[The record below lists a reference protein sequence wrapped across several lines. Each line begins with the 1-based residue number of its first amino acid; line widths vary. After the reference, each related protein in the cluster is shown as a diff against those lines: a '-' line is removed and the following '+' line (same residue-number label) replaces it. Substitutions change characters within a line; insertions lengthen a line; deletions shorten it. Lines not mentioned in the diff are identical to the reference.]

1 MHRESLSLPPRRRYS
16 SQADSKFREIVGA
29 IARLHEPTQ
38 TQLENLERSY
48 GSTGE
53 YLMESPELR
62 EHIALVHGQGSRMI
76 GTLIRPSRLRAEGY
90 DVDGVVRLR
99 EEAFSIYSGD
109 AGPGRLI
116 DDVYR
121 PLLRYAR
128 IHGLEIDRWERC
140 VTLTYTDGM
149 KVDITPVIADPL
161 LSIPFGDTH
170 ARVPDRDL
178 RRFAVTNPMGLVNS
192 FNEAAKVRAIFGDQ
206 IALESLRKA
215 EARAELEQLPAVAD
229 VQNRLLSRLVQLIKV
244 HRNAS
249 FPATSSDEPDFAPK
263 SVFVTALAAAAYAM
277 RAPVPHESE
286 LDLLL
291 DVVQHL
297 PTYLE
302 REPLPGGAEH
312 WLLANP
318 TAPGN
323 NLAGDMNT
331 PAHQAAFVQWHA
343 RLVGHLEQI
352 LDCIEERR
360 GLDKLLPLLED
371 AFGSKTAGAVRE
383 LEQPQAIAGGSART
397 ILVGTATAATVSLPA
412 RAHNFYGKK

>member
-38 TQLENLERSY
+38 TQLDNLERSY
-48 GSTGE
+48 GATGE
-53 YLMESPELR
+53 YLMECPELR
-62 EHIALVHGQGSRMI
+62 EHITLVHGQGSRMI
-76 GTLIRPSRLRAEGY
+76 GTLIRPNRLRAEGY

-99 EEAFSIYSGD
+99 KAAFSIYSGD
-109 AGPGRLI
+109 AGPARLI
-116 DDVYR
+116 DDVYQ

-128 IHGLEIDRWERC
+128 MHGLGIDRWDRC

-149 KVDITPVIADPL
+149 KVDITPVIADEMV
-161 LSIPFGDTH
+161 SIPFGETH

-192 FNEAAKVRAIFGDQ
+192 FNLAAKVRAVLGDQ
-206 IALESLRKA
+206 IALDSIK
-215 EARAELEQLPAVAD
+215 EARAELERLPDAAE

-249 FPATSSDEPDFAPK
+249 FPAPSSDEPDFAPK
-263 SVFVTALAAAAYAM
+263 SVFVTALAAASYSV
-277 RAPVPHESE
+277 RAPVPHDSE

-291 DVVQHL
+291 DVVQHM
-297 PTYLE
+297 PTYVQ
-302 REPLPGGAEH
+302 REPLPAGGEH
-312 WLLANP
+312 WVLANP

-331 PAHQAAFVQWHA
+331 PEHQAAFMQWHA

-352 LDCIEERR
+352 LDCIEERQ
-360 GLDKLLPLLED
+360 GLDRLLPLLEA
-371 AFGSKTAGAVRE
+371 AFGSSSAGAVRE
-383 LEQPQAIAGGSART
+383 LEQPQTIAGSKARL
-397 ILVGTATAATVSLPA
+397 ILAGTAPAATVSLPA
-412 RAHNFYGKK
+412 RAHNFYGNKK

>member
-48 GSTGE
+48 GSTGQ
-53 YLMESPELR
+53 YLMECPELR
-62 EHIALVHGQGSRMI
+62 EQIALVHGQGSRMT
-76 GTLIRPSRLRAEGY
+76 GTLVRPSRLRAEGY
-90 DVDGVVRLR
+90 DVDGVVRLH
-99 EEAFSIYSGD
+99 EPAADVYTGD

-121 PLLRYAR
+121 PLQRYAR
-128 IHGLEIDRWERC
+128 MHGLEIVRWGRC
-140 VTLTYTDGM
+140 VTLTYADGM

-161 LSIPFGDTH
+161 VSIPFGDTH
-170 ARVPDRDL
+170 ARVPDRDR

-192 FNEAAKVRAIFGDQ
+192 FNEAAKVRAIFANQ
-206 IALESLRKA
+206 IVLDSLKA
-215 EARAELEQLPAVAD
+215 ESARGELEQLPDAAD

-244 HRNAS
+244 HRNAA
-249 FPATSSDEPDFAPK
+249 FPVSSGDQPDFAPK
-263 SVFVTALAAAAYAM
+263 SVFLTALAAAAYAM
-277 RAPVPHESE
+277 RAPVPHDSE

-291 DVVQHL
+291 DVVQHM
-297 PTYLE
+297 PTYVQ
-302 REPLPGGAEH
+302 REPLAGGSEH
-312 WLLANP
+312 WVLANP

-343 RLVGHLEQI
+343 RLVSHLEQI

-360 GLDKLLPLLED
+360 GLDKLMPLLEE
-371 AFGSKTAGAVRE
+371 AFGSPAAGAVRE
-383 LEQPQAIAGGSART
+383 LERPQIISGGATRS
-397 ILVGTATAATVSLPA
+397 ILVGTAAATTVSMPA

>member
-1 MHRESLSLPPRRRYS
+1 MHREPLSLPPRRRYS

-38 TQLENLERSY
+38 TQLDNLERSY

-53 YLMESPELR
+53 YLMECPELR
-62 EHIALVHGQGSRMI
+62 EHITLVHGQGSRMI

-99 EEAFSIYSGD
+99 EGAFSIYSGD

-116 DDVYR
+116 EDVYQ

-128 IHGLEIDRWERC
+128 MHGLDIDRWERC

-149 KVDITPVIADPL
+149 KVDITPIIAEPMV
-161 LSIPFGDTH
+161 SIPFGETH

-192 FNEAAKVRAIFGDQ
+192 FNEAAKVRAILGNQ
-206 IALESLRKA
+206 IALDSLK
-215 EARAELEQLPAVAD
+215 EASARGELEQLPDAAE

-249 FPATSSDEPDFAPK
+249 FPASSSDEPDFAPK
-263 SVFVTALAAAAYAM
+263 SVFVTTLAAAAYAM
-277 RAPVPHESE
+277 RAPVPHDSE

-291 DVVQHL
+291 DVVQHM
-297 PTYLE
+297 PTYVQ

-312 WLLANP
+312 WVLANP
-318 TAPGN
+318 SAPGN

-331 PAHQAAFVQWHA
+331 PAHQSAFVQWHA

-352 LDCIEERR
+352 LDCIEERQ
-360 GLDKLLPLLED
+360 GLDRLLPVLED
-371 AFGSKTAGAVRE
+371 AFGSNAAGAVRE
-383 LEQPQAIAGGSART
+383 LEQPQAIAGGTARS
-397 ILVGTATAATVSLPA
+397 ILLGTATAATVSLPV